1 MRINYLIGT
10 ATIAA
15 LLFGNVAMA
24 QKKVARKSAPR
35 ALQTAS
41 GPNRTMPLKTVPKV
55 SAEAPFDESWVEN
68 EKVFEHWKQ
77 KAHAT
82 FIPYSSTA
90 LMQKDDCYKYPWL
103 EPKHADVL
111 SLNGDWKFHYTAD
124 RSKGRPGKDDF
135 YADNADVSGWDNI
148 RVPLNWEMAG
158 YDVPVYNN
166 VGYPFH
172 NNPPFIKAFDDNFDK
187 NPVGSYRRNFT
198 LPENW
203 KDGRRVFIHFDGACS
218 AIVVWVNGQYAGYSQ
233 GANTDAEFDVTN
245 YVRKGEN
252 NVSVR
257 VYRWSDGS
265 YLEGQDMWHLA
276 GIHRDV
282 YLVSTP
288 RTFVFDHYITSSLNA
303 ASKYTK
309 GSLDVALTVNNA
321 LCDKVTKNLEVELL
335 DANNKLVAS
344 QNVQAVMTA
353 KDSHKTF
360 NVKMEGLKG
369 LTPWSSENPYLYTVV
384 VRQKQ
389 GDKEEM
395 VFSTKYG
402 FRSVEQRGNLI
413 YVNGE
418 RVFFKGVNTQD
429 IHPLLGHAIDTETM
443 LKDVM
448 LMKQANVNTVRTSH
462 YPRQPRMYAMFD
474 YYGLYCMDEADVE
487 CHNNQSL
494 SDTPSWENAYVD
506 RTERMVLRDR
516 NHPSVVFWSLGNES
530 GGGQNFQATYDCVK
544 RLLPGRDNFVHYEGY
559 NHGEKYSDFG
569 SDMYPK
575 VETVIKQSSGL
586 NNKPYFICEY
596 AHAMGQA
603 VGNLQEYWDVIE
615 KSTGIV
621 GGCIWDWVD
630 QGIYDTRRIK
640 EHKPLIDSKTG
651 LHYYTSGYDYT
662 RMNRGDNGFQG
673 DFMSNGIITPGR
685 EWTAKLEE
693 VKYVYRDADFVG
705 FKNHKATI
713 KNKSAFTN
721 LADAYT
727 LTYRVLADGKEV
739 EKGAAAVPSC
749 QPGATCDVAIP
760 YTTAVSADKEY
771 VVELSLN
778 LKNNASWAKKGYSM
792 VATQF
797 KLGADAAVASV
808 PVADP
813 TFVEQPHG
821 TLPVIGKLKGK
832 LKIEGRKVVG
842 KNFAISFAENG
853 TIADWTF
860 NGKQIV
866 MPEAGPDFN
875 GFRRIANDNISLGAT
890 GGVAENE
897 NKEEGAI
904 SGLKHLVKAP
914 TKQGKNVVVETTV
927 GNGKDTHAIVYTIYP
942 NGVVDMKVTFENS
955 SVDTRRVG
963 ITMQFAPGMENV
975 EYYAKGPWSNYIDRQ
990 RSQMLGRYSTTVD
1003 GMFEEQSAP
1012 QTMGDRQGLRSL
1024 KLSGNGTSLDIT
1036 VEGMLAFSLSHVDDQ
1051 QFNYDV
1057 FYGGKHPYDLTR
1069 SPQVFAHFD
1078 SWQRGIGNHSC
1089 GGDSCLPQYQVP
1101 TGKHVVTMR
1110 FAPKA
1115 E

>member
-35 ALQTAS
+35 AQQTAS

-303 ASKYTK
+303 ASKYTE
-309 GSLDVALTVNNA
+309 GSLNVALTVNNA

-335 DANNKLVAS
+335 DANNKLVAR

-443 LKDVM
+443 LKDVV

-530 GGGQNFQATYDCVK
+530 GGGCNFQATYDCVK

-586 NNKPYFICEY
+586 HGKPYFICEY

-603 VGNLQEYWDVIE
+603 VGNLQEYWNVIE

-705 FKNHKATI
+705 FKNHKLTL

-727 LTYRVLADGKEV
+727 LTYRILADGKEV
-739 EKGAAAVPSC
+739 EKGTAAVPSC
-749 QPGATCDVAIP
+749 QPGATCEVDIP

-778 LKNNASWAKKGYSM
+778 LKNDASWAKKGYSM

-842 KNFAISFAENG
+842 KNFAINFAENG

-904 SGLKHLVKAP
+904 SGQKHLVKAP

>member
-90 LMQKDDCYKYPWL
+90 MMQKDDCYKYPWL

-288 RTFVFDHYITSSLNA
+288 RTFVFDHYITSSLDA
-303 ASKYTK
+303 ASKYTE
-309 GSLDVALTVNNA
+309 GSLNVALTVNNPMY
-321 LCDKVTKNLEVELL
+321 DKVTKNLEVELL

-575 VETVIKQSSGL
+575 VEKVIKQSSGL
-586 NNKPYFICEY
+586 HGKPYFICEY

-705 FKNHKATI
+705 FKNHKLTL
-713 KNKSAFTN
+713 KNKSAFTD

-727 LTYRVLADGKEV
+727 LTYRILADGKEV

-749 QPGATCDVAIP
+749 KPGATCEVDIP

-778 LKNNASWAKKGYSM
+778 LKNDASWAKKGYSM

-904 SGLKHLVKAP
+904 FGQKHLVKVP

-1012 QTMGDRQGLRSL
+1012 QTMGDRQGLRNL

>member
-35 ALQTAS
+35 AQQTAS

-90 LMQKDDCYKYPWL
+90 MMQKDDCYKYPWL

-288 RTFVFDHYITSSLNA
+288 RTFVFDHYITSSLDA
-303 ASKYTK
+303 ASKYTE

-321 LCDKVTKNLEVELL
+321 LCDKVTKNLEVEFL

-575 VETVIKQSSGL
+575 VEKVIKQSSGL
-586 NNKPYFICEY
+586 HGKPYFICEY

-640 EHKPLIDSKTG
+640 ENKPLIDSKTG

-705 FKNHKATI
+705 FKNHKLTL
-713 KNKSAFTN
+713 KNKSAFTD

-727 LTYRVLADGKEV
+727 LTYRILADGKEV

-749 QPGATCDVAIP
+749 KPGATCEVDIP

-904 SGLKHLVKAP
+904 SGQKHLVKAP

-1012 QTMGDRQGLRSL
+1012 QTMGDRQGLRNL

-1051 QFNYDV
+1051 LFNYDV

>member
-35 ALQTAS
+35 AQQTAS

-443 LKDVM
+443 LKDVV

-705 FKNHKATI
+705 FKNHKLTL
-713 KNKSAFTN
+713 KNKSAFTD
-721 LADAYT
+721 LTDAYT
-727 LTYRVLADGKEV
+727 LTYRILADGKEV

-749 QPGATCDVAIP
+749 KPGATCEVDIP

-808 PVADP
+808 PIADP

-904 SGLKHLVKAP
+904 SGQKHLVKAP

-990 RSQMLGRYSTTVD
+990 RSSMLGRYTTTVD

-1012 QTMGDRQGLRSL
+1012 QTMGDRQGLRNL

-1089 GGDSCLPQYQVP
+1089 GGDSCLPQYQAP

>member
-35 ALQTAS
+35 AQQTAS

-303 ASKYTK
+303 ASKYTE
-309 GSLDVALTVNNA
+309 GSLNVALNVNNA

-335 DANNKLVAS
+335 DANNKLVAR

-443 LKDVM
+443 LKDVV

-749 QPGATCDVAIP
+749 QPGATCDVDIP

-904 SGLKHLVKAP
+904 SGQKHLVKAP

-990 RSQMLGRYSTTVD
+990 RSQMLGRYTTTVD

-1012 QTMGDRQGLRSL
+1012 QTMGDRQGLRNL
-1024 KLSGNGTSLDIT
+1024 KLSGNGTSLNIT
-1036 VEGMLAFSLSHVDDQ
+1036 VEGMLAFSLSHVDDL

>member
-35 ALQTAS
+35 AQQTAS
-41 GPNRTMPLKTVPKV
+41 RPNRTMPLKTVPKV

-288 RTFVFDHYITSSLNA
+288 RTFVFDHYITSTLDA
-303 ASKYTK
+303 ASKYTE
-309 GSLDVALTVNNA
+309 GSLNVALTVNNPMY
-321 LCDKVTKNLEVELL
+321 DKVTKNLEVELL
-335 DANNKLVAS
+335 DANDKLVAS

-443 LKDVM
+443 LKDVV

-575 VETVIKQSSGL
+575 VEKVIKQSSGL
-586 NNKPYFICEY
+586 HGKPYFICEY

-640 EHKPLIDSKTG
+640 EHKPLVDSKTG

-713 KNKSAFTN
+713 KNKSAFTD

-727 LTYRVLADGKEV
+727 LTYRILADGKEV

-749 QPGATCDVAIP
+749 KPGATCEVDIP

-778 LKNNASWAKKGYSM
+778 LKNDASWAKKGYSM

-904 SGLKHLVKAP
+904 FGQKHLVKVP

-1012 QTMGDRQGLRSL
+1012 QTMGDRQGLRNL

>member
-90 LMQKDDCYKYPWL
+90 MMQKDDCYKYPWL

-288 RTFVFDHYITSSLNA
+288 RTFVFDHYITSSLDA
-303 ASKYTK
+303 ASKYTE

-575 VETVIKQSSGL
+575 VEKVIKQSSGL
-586 NNKPYFICEY
+586 HGKPYFICEY

-705 FKNHKATI
+705 FKNHKLTL
-713 KNKSAFTN
+713 KNKSAFTD

-727 LTYRVLADGKEV
+727 LTYRILADGKEV

-749 QPGATCDVAIP
+749 KPGATCEVDIP

-778 LKNNASWAKKGYSM
+778 LKNDASWAKKGYSM

-904 SGLKHLVKAP
+904 FGQKHLVKVP

-1012 QTMGDRQGLRSL
+1012 QTMGDRQGLRNL

>member
-35 ALQTAS
+35 AQQTAS

-82 FIPYSSTA
+82 FIPYSSTT
-90 LMQKDDCYKYPWL
+90 LMQKDDCYRFPWL

-705 FKNHKATI
+705 FKNHKLTL

-727 LTYRVLADGKEV
+727 LTYRILADGKEV

-749 QPGATCDVAIP
+749 KPGATCEVDIP

-778 LKNNASWAKKGYSM
+778 LKNDASWAKKGYSM

-904 SGLKHLVKAP
+904 SGQKHLVKAP

-990 RSQMLGRYSTTVD
+990 RSQMLGRYTTTVD

-1012 QTMGDRQGLRSL
+1012 QTMGDRQGLRNL
-1024 KLSGNGTSLDIT
+1024 KLSGNGTSLNIT
-1036 VEGMLAFSLSHVDDQ
+1036 VEGMLAFSLSHVDDL

>member
-35 ALQTAS
+35 AQQTAS

-904 SGLKHLVKAP
+904 SGQKHLVKAP

-990 RSQMLGRYSTTVD
+990 RSSMLGRYTTTVD

-1012 QTMGDRQGLRSL
+1012 QTMGDRQGLRNL

>member
-35 ALQTAS
+35 AQQTAS

-282 YLVSTP
+282 YLVSAP

-569 SDMYPK
+569 SDMYPRVEK
-575 VETVIKQSSGL
+575 VIEQSSGL

-705 FKNHKATI
+705 FKNHKLTL
-713 KNKSAFTN
+713 KNKSAFTD

-727 LTYRVLADGKEV
+727 LTYRILADGKEV

-749 QPGATCDVAIP
+749 KPGATCDVDIP

-797 KLGADAAVASV
+797 KLGADAATASV

-904 SGLKHLVKAP
+904 SGQKHLVKAP

-990 RSQMLGRYSTTVD
+990 RSQMLGRYTTTVD

-1012 QTMGDRQGLRSL
+1012 QTMGDRQGLRNL

-1036 VEGMLAFSLSHVDDQ
+1036 VEGMLAFSLSHVDDL

>member
-35 ALQTAS
+35 AQQTAS

-303 ASKYTK
+303 ASKYTE

-335 DANNKLVAS
+335 DANNKLVAR

-713 KNKSAFTN
+713 KNKNAFTN

-904 SGLKHLVKAP
+904 SGQKHLVKAP

-990 RSQMLGRYSTTVD
+990 RSQMLGRYTTTVD

-1012 QTMGDRQGLRSL
+1012 QTMGDRQGLRNL
-1024 KLSGNGTSLDIT
+1024 KLSGNGTSLNIT
-1036 VEGMLAFSLSHVDDQ
+1036 VEGMLAFSLSHVDDL